1 MNPLALLAAGESAVG
16 PTLAVIVGAGMFA
29 QWLAWRTQLPSIIAL
44 LIAGLVLGPVTG
56 ILNPDDLLGDTL
68 FPIVSLAVALI
79 LFEGGLDLPPREL
92 RNTGT
97 AVRRLITIGAVIS
110 FVVAWYAAVT
120 IFEISNDVA
129 IVLAAVLVVTGP
141 TVVGPLLRFVRPA
154 GTTGPILRAEGVLI
168 DPIGATGALVAFE
181 IAIADRTDEAI
192 LSLVGIVGLTLLAGI
207 GFGLATAF
215 VLDLALQRFLIP
227 DQLAV
232 PITFAFVVASY
243 VASNEIQEESGLL
256 AVTVLGIY
264 LARRDSSTIRQVL
277 EFNESLRT
285 LLISALFILL
295 AARIEAQALRDV
307 LLPSLL
313 FLAVLVFIAR
323 PLTVIVS
330 TVRTSLTWRERVFL
344 TTMAP
349 RGIVAA
355 AVSAI
360 FALRLEELGIP
371 DSEKI
376 VPIVFLVI
384 IGTIVVYGFL
394 AGPAARLLGL
404 AEAQAEGVLVVGANA
419 IGRGV
424 AHELKEREIRTLLI
438 DTDPYNVT
446 RAIANGLTA
455 RRMSALAEEAV
466 HDLDLRGIGRML
478 AITSNDEVNALA
490 TGKFARVFGRREVF
504 QLAPGKRRSGHAAVP
519 EEYLGRIVG
528 IDGLT
533 FSSLDDRTRQG
544 WKVVGAPV
552 GPTID
557 DALDESLFVP
567 MIRVIDGQM
576 AFVCRNDA
584 APTEGE
590 VIGLAAPSLQRQI
603 AADRAAAE
611 REAGAD
617 ANAVSTP
624 GEPATSASR
633 ASDAAAPSAITG
645 SAGPARSSD

>member
-1 MNPLALLAAGESAVG
+1 MNPLSLIAAGESTVG

-44 LIAGLVLGPVTG
+44 LVAGLVLGPVTG
-56 ILNPDDLLGDTL
+56 VLDPDDLLGDTL

-97 AVRRLITIGAVIS
+97 AVRRLITIGAVIT
-110 FVVAWYAAVT
+110 FLVGWYGAKT
-120 IFEISNDVA
+120 IFEISNDAA
-129 IVLAAVLVVTGP
+129 IVLGAVLVVTGP

-181 IAIADRTDEAI
+181 LVLADETNEAVLNLI
-192 LSLVGIVGLTLLAGI
+192 GIVGLTLLAGA
-207 GFGLATAF
+207 GFGLAAAF

-232 PITFAFVVASY
+232 PVTFAFVVASF
-243 VASNEIQEESGLL
+243 VAANEIQEESGLL

-295 AARIEAQALRDV
+295 AARIEADALRDV
-307 LLPSLL
+307 LVPSLL
-313 FLAVLVFIAR
+313 FLAVLVLIAR
-323 PLTVIVS
+323 PLTVLVS
-330 TVRTSLTWRERVFL
+330 TVRTSLSWRERAFL

-360 FALRLEELGIP
+360 FALRLEEEGVP

-404 AEAQAEGVLVVGANA
+404 AEAQADGVLIAGSHS
-419 IGRGV
+419 IGRGL
-424 AHELKEREIRTLLI
+424 ALELKQRDVKTLLI

-446 RAIANGLTA
+446 RAIAGGLTA
-455 RRMSALAEEAV
+455 RRMSVLAEEAS

-478 AITSNDEVNALA
+478 ALTSNDEVNALA
-490 TGKFARVFGRREVF
+490 TGRFARVFGRREVF
-504 QLAPGKRRSGHAAVP
+504 QLAPGKRRSGQSAVP
-519 EEYLGRIVG
+519 DEYLGRIVG

-533 FSSLDDRTRQG
+533 YATLDERSRQG
-544 WKVVGAPV
+544 WKVVGAPAGAAV
-552 GPTID
+552 DT
-557 DALDESLFVP
+557 ALDEKLIIPLV
-567 MIRVIDGQM
+567 RVVEGRM
-576 AFVCRNDA
+576 AFICRNDPL
-584 APTEGE
+584 PTEGD

-603 AADRAAAE
+603 DTDAE
-611 REAGAD
+611 
-617 ANAVSTP
+617 
-624 GEPATSASR
+624 
-633 ASDAAAPSAITG
+633 
-645 SAGPARSSD
+645 